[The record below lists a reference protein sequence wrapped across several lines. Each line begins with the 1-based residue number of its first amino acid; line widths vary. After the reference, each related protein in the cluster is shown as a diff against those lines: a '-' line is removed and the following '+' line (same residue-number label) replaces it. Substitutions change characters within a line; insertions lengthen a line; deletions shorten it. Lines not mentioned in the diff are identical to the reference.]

1 MSEQEQNIKGQQI
14 DQPVFILREGTQRSS
29 GKEAQK
35 SNIMAA
41 KAVANAVRTT
51 LGPKGMDKMLV
62 NAFGDV
68 TITND
73 GATILKEMDIEHPA
87 AKMIVEV
94 ARTQDDEVGDGTT
107 TASVLAGEL
116 LSMAEDL
123 LEQEIHPTVIA
134 SGYLQA
140 AQKAGE
146 ILKSITKSVSEEDDD
161 ILIKIANTAMTGKG
175 VEGSSEQLAKLAVK
189 AVHAVTEKKN
199 DTKFVDIDSIKIEKK
214 VGGRIDDSEVIEGM
228 VIDNK
233 RIHPDMLKHVKD
245 ARIALISEPVEYK
258 KTEVDAEINI
268 TSPEQLQQF
277 LDQEETML
285 KNVTNKIIDSG
296 ANVVFCQKGIDDMA
310 QHYLAKAEV
319 LAVRRVKKSDM
330 DKLALA
336 TGANLI
342 TNIEEISDPDLGGAG
357 QVDEKKIGE
366 ESMLYVTGC
375 KNPKAVSIVIRGG
388 TQHVV
393 DSAEHAVEDALHVVG
408 VVIEDE
414 KLVTGGG
421 SPEVELSLRLRE
433 YAATLKGRQQLA
445 VDKFADAMEI
455 IPRTLAD
462 NTGLDT
468 LDILVQLRSRHE
480 MGNVNAGLDVM
491 NGDII
496 DMKEKG
502 VLDPLRVKTQAINS
516 ATEAAIMILRI
527 DDIIASEGESGPD
540 VPPEMMQGG
549 GGIPPGAMG
558 GMPPGMPPG
567 LM

>member
-1 MSEQEQNIKGQQI
+1 MNEQEPNIKGQHI

-116 LSMAEDL
+116 LNMAEDL

-140 AQKAGE
+140 AQKAEE
-146 ILKSITKSVSEEDDD
+146 ILKGITKSVSEEDDD

-175 VEGSSEQLAKLAVK
+175 AEGSSEQLAKLAVK

-199 DTKFVDIDSIKIEKK
+199 DKKFVDIDSIKIEKK
-214 VGGRIDDSEVIEGM
+214 VGGSINDSEVIEGM
-228 VIDNK
+228 VIDK
-233 RIHPDMLKHVKD
+233 ERVHPYMPKHVKE

-296 ANVVFCQKGIDDMA
+296 ANVIFCQKGIDDMA
-310 QHYLAKAEV
+310 QHYLAKAGV

-330 DKLALA
+330 EKLALA
-336 TGANLI
+336 TGANLM

-366 ESMLYVTGC
+366 ENMLYVTGC
-375 KNPKAVSIVIRGG
+375 KNPKAVSIVVRGG

-393 DSAEHAVEDALHVVG
+393 DSAERAVEDALHVVG

-462 NTGLDT
+462 NAGLDT

-480 MGNVNAGLDVM
+480 MGDVNAGLDVM
-491 NGDII
+491 NGYII
-496 DMKEKG
+496 DMKENG

-527 DDIIASEGESGPD
+527 DDIIASEGGNGPD

-549 GGIPPGAMG
+549 GIPPGAMG
-558 GMPPGMPPG
+558 GMPAGMPPG
-567 LM
+567 II